1 MGAHYTNI
9 YLIKNMAKTSESAFE
24 KLLIHENRKSSI
36 NFLNLSSV
44 YEFPMGAEK
53 AYWLRYFATMGF
65 LRLVPSL
72 LLNLAL
78 SLILNL
84 TQSLVLI
91 LALSLILRLGLSRK
105 EGR

>member
-1 MGAHYTNI
+1 
-9 YLIKNMAKTSESAFE
+9 
-24 KLLIHENRKSSI
+24 
-36 NFLNLSSV
+36 
-44 YEFPMGAEK
+44 MGAEK